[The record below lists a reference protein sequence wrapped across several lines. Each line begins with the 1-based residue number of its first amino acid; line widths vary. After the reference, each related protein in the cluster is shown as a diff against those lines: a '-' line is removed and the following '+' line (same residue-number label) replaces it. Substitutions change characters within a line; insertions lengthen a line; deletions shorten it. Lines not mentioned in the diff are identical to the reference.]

1 MEESN
6 DGHPRPVYHTPTRSA
21 ARVLEEMVAAGALSG
36 PGDNPR
42 NIHIDERTLQPKAS
56 SSSASSSSSSER
68 RSLRR
73 TGKAR
78 IGPSGST
85 DVFGNIAW
93 NTGLGAGTPLPPFP
107 SSYGANRA
115 ATSENPPQFPDV
127 PPVPPVPPLPPFPP
141 TMMPEPQ
148 VPFGDVPP
156 MRDENP
162 LPPIPPSPPN
172 PLLEPPSTHV
182 YSSYEG
188 GRDAPAGHSPERSPS
203 SMKSRRPS
211 ESLHRRILE
220 EVVRHHPEQLASLYA
235 NDQDHERHHERHHD
249 RQEEH
254 NPSPTDSHPHRSQ
267 SSQTRP
273 RTTSNSRTRS
283 RSASDSARLLLTTER
298 LNSALARAANVEK
311 QLTDLMSL
319 FKTTYEAK
327 VELERDLTQVR
338 AELNGYK
345 VMLDV
350 AQNEIDRAQEV
361 VDRLERQR
369 VEAENEAVRARQS
382 HRKIQ
387 EARAVELAMEEG
399 RRLGY
404 EEGVQQGRNLNQL
417 YDYMDSQAE
426 SRRAKRDGDEDREVA
441 RSTRDGFS
449 LSGSST
455 SRRSRRSSSRS
466 VDAPQLQRPISAPRS
481 RPRSRSGS
489 VTAPTE
495 HPHGTPPDV
504 MRYSDLLPVP
514 TLSTPPP
521 IRVPS
526 TQPQPAPPMPPEQ
539 PPLMPHPHV
548 HHRDRSNSRPE
559 TIDVNDNTPIRPISV
574 HNHSPSVI
582 HRPIVL
588 PPDNYIP
595 TMGANSMISLPPPHE
610 LSLPV
615 APEAPATR
623 PVPPS
628 QSQPPPPTAHSSTT
642 SRPRMS
648 SRAAEKARE
657 NPYAGQEE
665 KYARAPSRAS
675 ASRTVDPYFRRQTPG
690 PGVASSSRA
699 ISVAS
704 TRLSELDLLES
715 PAAREEQHA
724 RAAYDARSRSRNEAD
739 KPKVERGRATPGPGE
754 NQTRKDA
761 TSSRVAGPSSLR
773 NTTER
778 PTSPDP
784 TRVRSPATYP
794 NRPPRRPREIIL
806 PTPLAGKLLGNNM
819 APSAGA
825 SGQSNSRSWENPL
838 RPSLAHLQAQLSPP
852 SPPHNSRSTSNMTV
866 PGIEIHTP
874 SSKGTSHSEQT
885 NINRAL
891 LTPEGSN
898 QPLPQSQPQVAD
910 PQANNNSDPFLN
922 RVPDDLRISMVVRD
936 DNLPAGFVPLSPIP
950 GMANINPYPPG
961 FTPSLPRNHPAG
973 GTSNFA
979 YPSAPLVRVS

>member
-1 MEESN
+1 MEESE
-6 DGHPRPVYHTPTRSA
+6 DHPRPIYRTPTRSA

-36 PGDNPR
+36 PGDNHR
-42 NIHIDERTLQPKAS
+42 NIHIDERTLHSKPS

-73 TGKAR
+73 AGKTR

-85 DVFGNIAW
+85 DVFGNVVW

-107 SSYGANRA
+107 VNYGVGRA
-115 ATSENPPQFPDV
+115 TASENPPQFPDV
-127 PPVPPVPPLPPFPP
+127 PPVPPIPPLPLFPP
-141 TMMPEPQ
+141 TTMPEPQ
-148 VPFGDVPP
+148 VPFSDVPP
-156 MRDENP
+156 VRDENP
-162 LPPIPPSPPN
+162 LPPVPPSPPN

-182 YSSYEG
+182 YSSYEQQQE
-188 GRDAPAGHSPERSPS
+188 APAGYEPERPPS
-203 SMKSRRPS
+203 SRKSRRPS

-220 EVVRHHPEQLASLYA
+220 EVVRQHPEQLASLYA
-235 NDQDHERHHERHHD
+235 NDQDHDRNHERHRD
-249 RQEEH
+249 RQGEH
-254 NPSPTDSHPHRSQ
+254 DPSPTDSHPHRSQ

-298 LNSALARAANVEK
+298 LNSALARATNAEK

-327 VELERDLTQVR
+327 VELERDVTQVR

-369 VEAENEAVRARQS
+369 VEAEEEAVRARQN

-387 EARAVELAMEEG
+387 EVRAVELAMEEG

-404 EEGVQQGRNLNQL
+404 EEGIQQGRNLNQL

-426 SRRAKRDGDEDREVA
+426 SRRVERDRGEDRDA
-441 RSTRDGFS
+441 AQSTRGSFS
-449 LSGSST
+449 QSGSS
-455 SRRSRRSSSRS
+455 SRRSRRSSS
-466 VDAPQLQRPISAPRS
+466 
-481 RPRSRSGS
+481 SGS
-489 VTAPTE
+489 VAAPTE

-504 MRYSDLLPVP
+504 VRYSDSLPLP

-521 IRVPS
+521 VRVPS
-526 TQPQPAPPMPPEQ
+526 TQPQPPPPMPPEQ
-539 PPLMPHPHV
+539 PPMMPHPHV
-548 HHRDRSNSRPE
+548 HHRNRSNSRPE

-574 HNHSPSVI
+574 HNHSPSVV
-582 HRPIVL
+582 HRPITL

-595 TMGANSMISLPPPHE
+595 TMGPNSMISLPPPHE

-615 APEAPATR
+615 APEAPPTR
-623 PVPPS
+623 PAP
-628 QSQPPPPTAHSSTT
+628 QQPPPPMAPSSATG
-642 SRPRMS
+642 RPRMS

-657 NPYAGQEE
+657 NPYPAQEE
-665 KYARAPSRAS
+665 KYSRVPSRAS
-675 ASRTVDPYFRRQTPG
+675 ASRTADPYFRRQTPG
-690 PGVASSSRA
+690 PGVAGSSRA

-715 PAAREEQHA
+715 PATREAQRA
-724 RAAYDARSRSRNEAD
+724 RAAYDARSRSRNDVDNPNAG
-739 KPKVERGRATPGPGE
+739 RARATPAPGD
-754 NQTRKDA
+754 NQKY
-761 TSSRVAGPSSLR
+761 G
-773 NTTER
+773 R
-778 PTSPDP
+778 PTSPETVSSRKDAQSSRVVPPGSTRNPTDRPTSTEP
-784 TRVRSPATYP
+784 TRVRSPGTYP

-819 APSAGA
+819 GPSAGA
-825 SGQSNSRSWENPL
+825 SGQGNSRSWENPL
-838 RPSLAHLQAQLSPP
+838 RPSPAHLQAQLSPP

-866 PGIEIHTP
+866 PGIEIYTP
-874 SSKGTSHSEQT
+874 SSKGTSHSERT
-885 NINRAL
+885 NIDRAL
-891 LTPEGSN
+891 LTPEGTN

-910 PQANNNSDPFLN
+910 PQSKTNHDPFMN
-922 RVPDDLRISMVVRD
+922 RVPDDPRISMVLRD

-950 GMANINPYPPG
+950 GMANLNSYPPG

-973 GTSNFA
+973 GASNFV